1 MLFYRQNSFK
11 FYIFLMDQPDMAQE
25 SIEPEDRVEQIER
38 VEAQIVEQSK
48 RIEYYLTDYS
58 VELLAL
64 KMEKNEFV
72 IPTYQREDTW
82 EPDRK
87 SRFIESL
94 LMGLP
99 IPFLFFWEKTDGRLE
114 IVDGSQRLRTIQ
126 QFLNNVLVIGELTE
140 LTELEGLRFEELP
153 ASRQLKIK
161 NRSIRG
167 IILNEHAD
175 EQARF
180 DIFERINTGSKIAN
194 KAEVRRG
201 ALSGRFLD
209 LVIELAEDELFRK
222 LAPVPSRSVS
232 LRKREE
238 MVTRFFA
245 YADGYGENFSG
256 YKDRP
261 AEYLFDYAKRM
272 NDEFS
277 DSKKTTQYK
286 KRFRQTMK
294 FIDKTFPYGFR
305 KTANASETH
314 YTRFEAISVGSY
326 LAIERNPKLK
336 KQAPDVSD
344 WLNGANFV
352 EYSKSGGANAK
363 RRLKER
369 LEYVR
374 NKLLGV

>member
-1 MLFYRQNSFK
+1 
-11 FYIFLMDQPDMAQE
+11 MAQGKQSE
-25 SIEPEDRVEQIER
+25 VPEKVDSAERLEQVNQAEEQI
-38 VEAQIVEQSK
+38 VNQSK

-58 VELLAL
+58 VELLSL
-64 KMEKNEFV
+64 KMDKGDFE
-72 IPTYQREDTW
+72 IPGYQREDTW
-82 EPDRK
+82 EDDRK

-99 IPFLFFWEKTDGRLE
+99 IPFLFFWEKPDGKLE

-126 QFLNNVLVIGELTE
+126 QFIDNSLVVGELNE
-140 LTELEGLRFEELP
+140 LSELQGLRFEDLLE
-153 ASRQLKIK
+153 SRQLKIK

-201 ALSGRFLD
+201 ALSGPFLD
-209 LVIELAEDELFRK
+209 VVIELAKDKLFTK
-222 LAPVPSRSVS
+222 LAPIPERSVS

-245 YADGYGENFSG
+245 YADGYDRKFDD
-256 YKDRP
+256 YRDRP
-261 AEYLFDYAKRM
+261 SEFLFAYAKEM
-272 NDEFS
+272 NELLVS
-277 DSKKTTQYK
+277 RQKVSEYK
-286 KRFRQTMK
+286 KRFNETMK

-305 KTANASETH
+305 KTASATETH

-326 LAIERNPKLK
+326 LAITENPELK
-336 KQAPDVSD
+336 KKVPDVST
-344 WLNGANFV
+344 WINGSQFI

-374 NKLLGV
+374 DRLQGK